1 MPNYPAPPP
10 TGLAARWTCEADGTV
25 TSVVVRW
32 ENEGWTAELD
42 LAASRSQL
50 VLRLTA
56 TWMVT
61 QAMLFRDLDEPD
73 LWLATDGRG
82 RWGEVHGAHRT
93 DLDGCVDVDVAGS
106 PFTNCIPI
114 RRLPLAVGHASRGP
128 ALVIDT
134 ETLAVVPHEQT
145 YSRVGDDRWRYVS
158 RNTGEEVEVTV
169 DTYGLVL
176 DEPGVFRRLADDQST
191 ID

>member
-10 TGLAARWTCEADGTV
+10 SGLAARWACAADGSD

-42 LAASRSQL
+42 LVAARCQL
-50 VLRLTA
+50 VLRLSA

-73 LWLATDGRG
+73 LWLGTDGHG
-82 RWGEVHGAHRT
+82 RWGEVNGSHRT

-114 RRLPLAVGHASRGP
+114 RRVPLAVGHGFRGP

-134 ETLAVVPHEQT
+134 ETLAVVPREQT
-145 YSRVGDDRWRYVS
+145 YSRVGPDRWRYTS
-158 RNTGEEVEVTV
+158 LDTDTEVEVEV
-169 DTYGLVL
+169 DAAGLVI
-176 DEPGVFRRLADDQST
+176 DEPGAFRRIGGDQST